1 MTQADVVVVGGGPA
15 GAASALLLARA
26 GFDVALVERA
36 QFPRRKVCGEYLSV
50 GAVDLLDR
58 LGVGPDVRRAASVL
72 RGIRLVPPAARPV
85 ELHFAGVALA
95 LARETLDAILLD
107 AARNAGARVV
117 QARAVD
123 VSFEDGGRVAGI
135 VTRDDAG
142 NAGTLRSRFLI
153 GADGAGSLVARKL
166 DLVRSSRGPR
176 RFAVGGHYRGF
187 GGMDGLIEMYV
198 GTGAYFAVNPL
209 DEERANVM
217 VVVRE
222 RALAQWTHDVDGGVR
237 GKAAEL
243 GRGHRSFAGTQRI
256 GARVAI
262 GPLAF
267 DTKRAIAPGAL
278 LVGDAAGFLN
288 PFTGQGVY
296 LALTGALAAADLV
309 RGALASPRGEAAAL
323 ANYEEARAGDL
334 HARRRLSQVVTTL
347 IDVPFLA
354 RRATSRIARRPGAAD
369 GLLSALSGTSPPGA
383 ALAPAALA
391 RLLV

>member
-1 MTQADVVVVGGGPA
+1 VTQADVVVVGGGPA
-15 GAASALLLARA
+15 GSVSALLLARA
-26 GFDVALVERA
+26 GFDVALIERA
-36 QFPRRKVCGEYLSV
+36 RFPRRKVCGEYLNL
-50 GAVDLLDR
+50 GALQMLDR
-58 LGVGPDVRRAASVL
+58 IGLGEDVRRAGSVL

-95 LARETLDAILLD
+95 LARETLDALLLD
-107 AARNAGARVV
+107 AARKAGARVV
-117 QARAVD
+117 EARAVD
-123 VSFEDGGRVAGI
+123 LTFESGGRASGI

-142 NAGTLRSRFLI
+142 NAATLRCRFI
-153 GADGAGSLVARKL
+153 VGADGTGSFVARRL
-166 DLVRSSRGPR
+166 GLVRASRGPR

-187 GGMDGLIEMYV
+187 GAMDGLVEMYV
-198 GTGAYFAVNPL
+198 GAGAYFAVNPL
-209 DEERANVM
+209 GEERANVM

-222 RALAQWTHDVDGGVR
+222 RALAQWTRDVDRGVS

-243 GRGHRSFAGTQRI
+243 GRGHRSFAGTERI

-267 DTKRAIAPGAL
+267 DTKRATAPGAL

-296 LALTGALAAADLV
+296 LALTGAVAAAAAV
-309 RGALASPRGEAAAL
+309 RSTLSSPRAEAAAL
-323 ANYEEARAGDL
+323 ATYERSRARDMR
-334 HARRRLSQVVTTL
+334 ARRRLSQVVTTM

-354 RRATSRIARRPGAAD
+354 RRATSRIARDPGAAD
-369 GLLSALSGTSPPGA
+369 ALLSALSGTSAPGA
-383 ALAPAALA
+383 ALAPRALA